1 MFHLKHPFAAA
12 AVAAVALA
20 LPASAAAHSDPSLG
34 SVRAHTER
42 ADKHLDRALSQ
53 LESNR
58 DRAAERSYGR
68 ARLELRR
75 GEADAKRLRRAADT
89 GVERSRAARAYWAVG
104 DQADENIEVL
114 VEMLGEARGSFEEQV
129 ADVIARDL
137 HGRDRAI
144 RLITALIEDGVSEK
158 AMSGLTAAL
167 RSLTAERA
175 GEIEAMAQ
183 ALTSGD
189 VGSRAQDEVEE
200 AIEDAVEDQASA
212 AERLQALLDGDQVPE
227 QGKRGL
233 TIALGA
239 VNGERVEVAQ
249 TLAGLGERMPAAV
262 REQVNTILQDVRERT
277 GAPIPTLGG
286 APTGDTPT
294 AALPIPQGLPIPGG
308 LPIPR

>member
-12 AVAAVALA
+12 AVAAAALA

-53 LESNR
+53 LEANR
-58 DRAAERSYGR
+58 DRAAERSYDR

-89 GVERSRAARAYWAVG
+89 GVERSSAARAYWAVG

-114 VEMLGEARGSFEEQV
+114 VEILDEARGSFEEEV
-129 ADVIARDL
+129 ADVIDRDL
-137 HGRDRAI
+137 HARDRAI
-144 RLITALIEDGVSEK
+144 RLITALIESGVSEK
-158 AMSGLTAAL
+158 AMGGLTAAL
-167 RSLTAERA
+167 KSLSAERG
-175 GEIEAMAQ
+175 GEIEAMAV
-183 ALTSGD
+183 ALTNGD
-189 VGSRAQDEVEE
+189 VGSRSEDEVEE

-233 TIALGA
+233 AIALAA

-249 TLAGLGERMPAAV
+249 TLEGLGDRMPAAV
-262 REQVNTILQDVRERT
+262 RAQVNTILQDVRDQT
-277 GAPIPTLGG
+277 GAPIPTLGD